1 MAGLLHVTERMRE
14 HTGGM
19 KQIRVELINTGTEI
33 LLGSIVNT
41 NAAWLGN
48 RLFEAGFRV
57 ERETV
62 VPDGYAINEAMR
74 ESARRADIVIVSGGL
89 GPTSD
94 DVTREALCDVCGV
107 DMHRDEQVAE
117 RLKSY
122 FERRG
127 ISIAECNFK
136 QAMVPDGAAVLE
148 NSNGTAPGLVMPASG
163 SLPMFILLPG
173 PPSELK
179 PMVEQSVMPLLE
191 DLADEDIP
199 HLRVFRLVGIGES
212 DLQELVDDS
221 LHQVEGLEVAYC
233 ARIGEVDVRLV
244 GSEVALKQGEARLR
258 ILAGAYVLTPA
269 GVSLEKA
276 VVLHLAEQ
284 GLKVATAE
292 SCTGGL
298 IAKRITDVPGSS
310 GVFEFGWVTY
320 ADRAK
325 TKMLGVPEDI
335 LKLHGAVSEPVVKAM
350 AEGALDRSGADVAV
364 AVSGIAGPG
373 GGSPEK
379 PVGTVWLAWAFRGGR
394 DADGDDALS
403 AGPRVFP
410 ADGFP
415 EGPGGASGR
424 QKKGAGYGM
433 RNHTGS
439 TPASCSPLMNSK
451 MPMNQMNH
459 RASTMLCVKV
469 AGLTE

>member
-292 SCTGGL
+292 SCTGGRV
-298 IAKRITDVPGSS
+298 AERITALPGVSS
-310 GVFEFGWVTY
+310 VYRGGVVSYWTSVK
-320 ADRAK
+320 AAV
-325 TKMLGVPEDI
+325 LGVPQETLDQY
-335 LKLHGAVSEPVVKAM
+335 GAVSEETARAM
-350 AEGALDRSGADVAV
+350 AEGVRRLTGSDLS
-364 AVSGIAGPG
+364 VSVTGLAGPDG
-373 GGSPEK
+373 DDRGNS
-379 PVGTVWLAWAFRGGR
+379 VGTVYLGLSLPGETLVRRLALGGDR
-394 DADGDDALS
+394 PRIRLLAASNALDMI
-403 AGPRVFP
+403 R
-410 ADGFP
+410 
-415 EGPGGASGR
+415 R
-424 QKKGAGYGM
+424 
-433 RNHTGS
+433 H
-439 TPASCSPLMNSK
+439 
-451 MPMNQMNH
+451 
-459 RASTMLCVKV
+459 LCD
-469 AGLTE
+469 LPIEQE

>member
-1 MAGLLHVTERMRE
+1 MAGLLHVTELLRE
-14 HTGGM
+14 HTGYM
-19 KQIRVELINTGTEI
+19 KEIRVELINTGTEI

-57 ERETV
+57 GRVTV

-107 DMHRDEQVAE
+107 DMHHDERVAE
-117 RLKSY
+117 GLKSY

-127 ISIAECNFK
+127 IPIAECNFK
-136 QAMVPDGAAVLE
+136 QAMVPDGAAVLK

-173 PPSELK
+173 PPAELR
-179 PMVEQSVMPLLE
+179 PMVEDSVMPLLE

-199 HLRVFRLVGIGES
+199 HLRVFRLLGIGES
-212 DLQELVDDS
+212 DLQELVDGS

-233 ARIGEVDVRLV
+233 ARVGEVDVRLV
-244 GSEVALKQGEARLR
+244 GSETALKQGEARLR
-258 ILAGAYVLTPA
+258 ILAGAYVLAPVGA
-269 GVSLEKA
+269 SLEKA
-276 VVLHLAEQ
+276 VVCHLAQQ
-284 GLKVATAE
+284 GLKAATAE

-310 GVFEFGWVTY
+310 GVFECGWVTY

-325 TKMLGVPEDI
+325 TEMLG
-335 LKLHGAVSEPVVKAM
+335 EPVVRAM
-350 AEGALDRSGADVAV
+350 AEGALERSGADVAV

-373 GGSPEK
+373 GGTPEK
-379 PVGTVWLAWAFRGGR
+379 PVGTVWLAWAFRGGETRAEIMFYPR
-394 DADGDDALS
+394 DRLSFRKMVSQRAL
-403 AGPRVFP
+403 
-410 ADGFP
+410 
-415 EGPGGASGR
+415 
-424 QKKGAGYGM
+424 
-433 RNHTGS
+433 
-439 TPASCSPLMNSK
+439 
-451 MPMNQMNH
+451 
-459 RASTMLCVKV
+459 
-469 AGLTE
+469 AGLLDARGKAPV

>member
-310 GVFEFGWVTY
+310 GV
-320 ADRAK
+320 
-325 TKMLGVPEDI
+325 L
-335 LKLHGAVSEPVVKAM
+335 S
-350 AEGALDRSGADVAV
+350 
-364 AVSGIAGPG
+364 
-373 GGSPEK
+373 
-379 PVGTVWLAWAFRGGR
+379 
-394 DADGDDALS
+394 S
-403 AGPRVFP
+403 AG
-410 ADGFP
+410 
-415 EGPGGASGR
+415 
-424 QKKGAGYGM
+424 
-433 RNHTGS
+433 
-439 TPASCSPLMNSK
+439 
-451 MPMNQMNH
+451 
-459 RASTMLCVKV
+459 
-469 AGLTE
+469 

>member
-1 MAGLLHVTERMRE
+1 MAGLLHVTGRVRA
-14 HTGGM
+14 HTGSM
-19 KQIRVELINTGTEI
+19 NQIRVELINTGTEI
-33 LLGSIVNT
+33 LLGNVVNT

-57 ERETV
+57 ERQTV

-107 DMHRDEQVAE
+107 DMHRDEHVAE
-117 RLKSY
+117 GLKNY

-148 NSNGTAPGLVMPASG
+148 NANGTAPGLVMPASG

-173 PPSELK
+173 PPGELR
-179 PMVEQSVMPLLE
+179 PMVEHSVMPMLE
-191 DLADEDIP
+191 DLAEKDIP

-212 DLQELVDDS
+212 DLQELVDGS
-221 LHQVEGLEVAYC
+221 LHQVPGLEVAYC

-244 GSEVALKQGEARLR
+244 GDEAALKQGEARLR

-276 VVLHLAEQ
+276 VVLHLAAQ

-320 ADRAK
+320 ADQAK
-325 TKMLGVPEDI
+325 ERMLGVPEEV

-350 AEGALDRSGADVAV
+350 AEGVLDRSGADVAV

-373 GGSPEK
+373 GGTPEN
-379 PVGTVWLAWAFRGGR
+379 PVGTVWLAWAFRGGETRTEMMIYPR
-394 DADGDDALS
+394 DRDSFRQMVSQKAL
-403 AGPRVFP
+403 
-410 ADGFP
+410 
-415 EGPGGASGR
+415 
-424 QKKGAGYGM
+424 
-433 RNHTGS
+433 
-439 TPASCSPLMNSK
+439 
-451 MPMNQMNH
+451 
-459 RASTMLCVKV
+459 
-469 AGLTE
+469 AGLLDARRRETVTE

>member
-1 MAGLLHVTERMRE
+1 MAGLLHVTERLRE
-14 HTGGM
+14 HTGCM

-57 ERETV
+57 GRVTV

-107 DMHRDEQVAE
+107 DMHRDEHVAE
-117 RLKSY
+117 WLKSY

-127 ISIAECNFK
+127 IPIAECNFK

-173 PPSELK
+173 PPAELK
-179 PMVEQSVMPLLE
+179 PMV
-191 DLADEDIP
+191 DIS

-233 ARIGEVDVRLV
+233 ARVGEVDVRLV

-258 ILAGAYVLTPA
+258 ILAGAYVLAPVGA
-269 GVSLEKA
+269 SLEKA
-276 VVLHLAEQ
+276 VVCHLAQQ
-284 GLKVATAE
+284 GLKAATAE

-298 IAKRITDVPGSS
+298 IAKRITDVPGAS
-310 GVFEFGWVTY
+310 GVFECGWVTY

-325 TKMLGVPEDI
+325 TEMLGVPEEV
-335 LKLHGAVSEPVVKAM
+335 LKRCGAVSEPVVKAM
-350 AEGALDRSGADVAV
+350 AEGALERSGADVAV

-373 GGSPEK
+373 GGTPEK
-379 PVGTVWLAWAFRGGR
+379 PVGTVWLAWAFRGGETR
-394 DADGDDALS
+394 TEMMLY
-403 AGPRVFP
+403 PR
-410 ADGFP
+410 
-415 EGPGGASGR
+415 
-424 QKKGAGYGM
+424 
-433 RNHTGS
+433 N
-439 TPASCSPLMNSK
+439 
-451 MPMNQMNH
+451 
-459 RASTMLCVKV
+459 RASFRKMVSQRAL
-469 AGLTE
+469 AGLLDARRKEPVTE

>member
-1 MAGLLHVTERMRE
+1 MAGLLHVTERLRE
-14 HTGGM
+14 HTGCM

-57 ERETV
+57 GRVTV

-107 DMHRDEQVAE
+107 DMYRDEHVAE
-117 RLKSY
+117 WLKSY

-127 ISIAECNFK
+127 IPIAECNFK

-173 PPSELK
+173 PPAELK
-179 PMVEQSVMPLLE
+179 PMVEHSVMPLLE
-191 DLADEDIP
+191 DLADEDIS

-233 ARIGEVDVRLV
+233 ARVGEVDVRLV

-258 ILAGAYVLTPA
+258 ILAGAYVLAPVGA
-269 GVSLEKA
+269 SLEKA
-276 VVLHLAEQ
+276 VVCHLAQQ
-284 GLKVATAE
+284 GLKAATAE

-298 IAKRITDVPGSS
+298 IAKRITDLPGASCVFRG
-310 GVFEFGWVTY
+310 GVVSYTNEVK
-320 ADRAK
+320 ASV
-325 TKMLGVPEDI
+325 LGVPQETLDRY
-335 LKLHGAVSEPVVKAM
+335 GAVSEPVARAM
-350 AEGALDRSGADVAV
+350 AEGVRRITGSDLSVATT
-364 AVSGIAGPG
+364 GLAGPDG
-373 GGSPEK
+373 DDRGN
-379 PVGTVWLAWAFRGGR
+379 PVGTVFV
-394 DADGDDALS
+394 ALS
-403 AGPRVFP
+403 T
-410 ADGFP
+410 P
-415 EGPGGASGR
+415 ERTVVRHMNCGSGR
-424 QKKGAGYGM
+424 ERVRM
-433 RNHTGS
+433 L
-439 TPASCSPLMNSK
+439 ASHCAFDLLRRELEHLPIE
-451 MPMNQMNH
+451 
-459 RASTMLCVKV
+459 
-469 AGLTE
+469 GE